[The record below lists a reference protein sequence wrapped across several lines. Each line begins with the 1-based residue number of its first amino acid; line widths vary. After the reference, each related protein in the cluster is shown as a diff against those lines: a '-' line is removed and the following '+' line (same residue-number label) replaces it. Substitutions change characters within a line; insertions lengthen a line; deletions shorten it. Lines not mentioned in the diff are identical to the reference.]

1 MARTFRRPCV
11 KVELHHLPSDE
22 VVGHEHTPESL
33 ARHLGRAEE
42 LAEETGAADTA
53 YRAGLDDDG
62 LAAAFPASPSPSC
75 RWCDFVRVCPE
86 ALSVLANEAM
96 RDVSFL
102 LRPAH
107 NEQVAKIL
115 GDPEASMNDK
125 GVALAFLRNSEIAA
139 QPGDTVYVRPTR
151 VPPIS
156 VETTIPHDDST
167 LTSA

>member
-1 MARTFRRPCV
+1 VLDGRSSLALALYALAVARTFRRPCV

-42 LAEETGAADTA
+42 LAEEAGAADTA

-86 ALSVLANEAM
+86 GSALY
-96 RDVSFL
+96 
-102 LRPAH
+102 RPA
-107 NEQVAKIL
+107 EPW
-115 GDPEASMNDK
+115 G
-125 GVALAFLRNSEIAA
+125 ALAEPA
-139 QPGDTVYVRPTR
+139 G
-151 VPPIS
+151 
-156 VETTIPHDDST
+156 
-167 LTSA
+167 